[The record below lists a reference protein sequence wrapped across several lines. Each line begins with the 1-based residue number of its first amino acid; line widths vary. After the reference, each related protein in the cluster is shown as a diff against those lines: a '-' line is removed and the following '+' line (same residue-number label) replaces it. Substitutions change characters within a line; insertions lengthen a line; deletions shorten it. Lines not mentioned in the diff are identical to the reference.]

1 MTETWHLHLTSRISP
16 AVYDGDMTA
25 DIVSDVTA
33 AGGVLT
39 AEDLSKYQPKEY
51 EGVLRDFGELAL
63 YGITVGLS

>member
-1 MTETWHLHLTSRISP
+1 
-16 AVYDGDMTA
+16 MTA